1 MELLTVI
8 AIIATLVGLLLPAV
22 QAARQ
27 AANER
32 DNQINLTAIG
42 TAMETYRSLNGH
54 YPVSVA
60 LLSQSGL
67 GQELLTGLS
76 SGYQYS
82 IASVTAVDFVAQ
94 GTPAA
99 PGQTGVE
106 QCTINHER
114 FMRCGPTPGAGHNN
128 SVMWTRLAARGAIT
142 VADIVL
148 QFVPGVTPDEIR
160 SHFALSSTVP
170 SAFQQLDVNNNGQ
183 VGIADILQSRLPNV
197 PDLNNEY
204 AAFLGGVSQDMALGV
219 ANEHVNNLPGVRI
232 FQLSSERLCDGNQPS
247 PCVIFPEPPQ
257 SH

>member
-1 MELLTVI
+1 MAI
-8 AIIATLVGLLLPAV
+8 AIVATLVDLLLPAV

-32 DNQINLTAIG
+32 DNQINLAAIG

-54 YPVSVA
+54 YPVSIA
-60 LLSQSGL
+60 LLSQSGI
-67 GQELLTGLS
+67 GQELLKPGLS

-82 IASVTAVDFVAQ
+82 IASVTAVDFVVQ

-114 FMRCGPTPGAGHNN
+114 FMRCGPTPGAGHSN
-128 SVMWTRLAARGAIT
+128 SVMWTRLAARGAST

-148 QFVPGVTPDEIR
+148 QFVPGVTPGEIR
-160 SHFALSSTVP
+160 NRLALSSTVP
-170 SAFQQLDVNNNGQ
+170 SVFQQLDVNNNGQ
-183 VGIADILQSRLPNV
+183 VSITDILQSSLPNV
-197 PDLNNEY
+197 PDLSNAY
-204 AAFLGGVSQDMALGV
+204 GAFLGGVSQDMALGV
-219 ANEHVNNLPGVRI
+219 ANEHVNDLPGVRI
-232 FQLSSERLCDGNQPS
+232 FQLSSQRLCDGSQWS